1 MSNIETLS
9 GVQRRLSAS
18 IPQQKI
24 RSEVESRIK
33 RIGRTAKVAGF
44 RPGKAPFKILEQQ
57 YGAQVYQEVL
67 GEALQDSFSEVAE
80 QQQLKVVGLPS
91 FDIKPSDAAA
101 EHIDFSATF
110 EVFPEVTLGDI
121 STQNVDRVSYAL
133 SEEDVD
139 GTIATL
145 RKQRTTYAAAD
156 RAAQNDD
163 QVKIDFR
170 GTLNGEVFAGGEATD
185 YPFVLGQ
192 GRMLPEFEAAILGL
206 KSGESKT
213 FDMTFPEDYHGK
225 DVAGKQVTF
234 AITVK
239 SVEAPQLPEID
250 AEFAKSLGVASGDVA
265 ELMKEIRAN
274 LERET
279 QRRVK
284 TRNKDNAMDALLAI
298 GELDVP
304 KAMLDWEIQNLQQQA
319 MHDMQQRGM
328 QIPKGMTLPPELFTE
343 RAIKRVKLG
352 VILNALVEKHD
363 LAAKPEQ
370 VQAMVAEY
378 AQSFE
383 QPEEVIQWY
392 AADPKRSQEIEN
404 LALEEN
410 VSNWVMA
417 NAKVVDKALTF
428 KELMGNA

>member
-1 MSNIETLS
+1 
-9 GVQRRLSAS
+9 
-18 IPQQKI
+18 
-24 RSEVESRIK
+24 
-33 RIGRTAKVAGF
+33 
-44 RPGKAPFKILEQQ
+44 
-57 YGAQVYQEVL
+57 
-67 GEALQDSFSEVAE
+67 
-80 QQQLKVVGLPS
+80 
-91 FDIKPSDAAA
+91 
-101 EHIDFSATF
+101 
-110 EVFPEVTLGDI
+110 
-121 STQNVDRVSYAL
+121 VSYAL